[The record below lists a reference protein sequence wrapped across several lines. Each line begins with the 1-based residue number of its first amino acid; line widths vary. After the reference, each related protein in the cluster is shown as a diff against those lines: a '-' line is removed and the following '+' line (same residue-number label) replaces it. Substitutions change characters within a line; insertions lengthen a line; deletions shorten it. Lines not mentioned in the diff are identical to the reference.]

1 MRSNAPVHRLYPALT
16 IPTLV
21 AALAGIALGAGVGL
35 TLSPRVHPAAA
46 ALAAGVLGTVGAL
59 ALIPAWQRVIA
70 ARQEILE
77 GVIRLQAAANDLAQ
91 GIFTQR
97 ITASR
102 IQELQ
107 DLSETLNAVAGHM
120 QAQVSELA
128 AQAFYDPLT
137 KLPNRALFLDRLER
151 MLTRVRR
158 RKGSVA
164 VLFLDLD
171 NFKLVN
177 DSLGHEAGD
186 QLLLAVARRL
196 QASVRQEDTV
206 ARFGGDEFAVA
217 AADILQAADATRI
230 ASRVADQLAAPFALG
245 GQELYVSSSI
255 GIALNQSEHDRPE
268 SLLRDADTAMYRAKA
283 NGKARFELFSQDMQQ
298 QTAARLR
305 LETDLR
311 RAVERNE
318 FQVHYQPVVDLHS
331 RQIVEVEALLRWAH
345 PRRGL
350 ISPAEFIPVAEDSG
364 LIGPIGHWVLL
375 QACRQERAWREAFGA
390 SAPGKVSVNL
400 SARQFAPGLVREI
413 QQVLREA
420 DLRPEG
426 LKLEITEGILMRSEA
441 STFATLLELKELRV
455 DLALDDF
462 GVGYSSL
469 AYLKR
474 FPFSS
479 LKIDRSFVQRVGR
492 DPEDAAIVRAI
503 VTIAKT
509 LRMHIV
515 GEGIETV
522 DQYEHL
528 LALGCDRGQG
538 YFFARPMPAHAVDE
552 LLRAGSH
559 RRQRG
564 PAA

>member
-1 MRSNAPVHRLYPALT
+1 MRASTMPGPVPTRRLHQSLTLPAAFSALGG
-16 IPTLV
+16 I
-21 AALAGIALGAGVGL
+21 AAGAGIALAVSSPGDPLGL
-35 TLSPRVHPAAA
+35 GLASLGAA
-46 ALAAGVLGTVGAL
+46 ALV
-59 ALIPAWQRVIA
+59 PAWRGVIA
-70 ARQEILE
+70 MRGRILE
-77 GVIRLQAAANDLAQ
+77 EVGRVQTAASALAQ
-91 GIFTQR
+91 GVFSKDAFTPGSGSR
-97 ITASR
+97 R
-102 IQELQ
+102 IQELETLG
-107 DLSETLNAVAGHM
+107 DTLNAVAGHM
-120 QAQVSELA
+120 EAQVTELA

-151 MLTRVRR
+151 MLTRVKR

-177 DSLGHEAGD
+177 DSLGHDVGD

-196 QASVRQEDTV
+196 QGSVRAEDTV
-206 ARFGGDEFAVA
+206 ARFGGDEFAIAAGDVA
-217 AADILQAADATRI
+217 QPSDATRI
-230 ASRVADQLAAPFALG
+230 AARVAEHLTAPFTLD
-245 GQELYVSSSI
+245 GQEVYASSSV
-255 GIALNQSEHDRPE
+255 GIALNRSEHDRPD
-268 SLLRDADTAMYRAKA
+268 SLLRDADTAMYKAKV
-283 NGKARFELFSQDMQQ
+283 NGKARFELFSQDMQN
-298 QTAARLR
+298 QTAERLR

-311 RAVERNE
+311 RAVERSE
-318 FQVHYQPVVDLHS
+318 LQLHYQPVVELHS
-331 RQIVEVEALLRWAH
+331 RQIVEVEALLRWEH
-345 PRRGL
+345 PRRGF
-350 ISPAEFIPVAEDSG
+350 ISPAEFIPVAEESG
-364 LIGPIGHWVLL
+364 LIGPIGRWVLG
-375 QACRQERAWREAFGA
+375 QACRQARAWRDELGPR
-390 SAPGKVSVNL
+390 APAKVSVNL
-400 SARQFAPGLVREI
+400 SARQFSPSLVKEI
-413 QQVLREA
+413 QQVLRDA
-420 DLRPEG
+420 GLGPEG

-441 STFATLLELKELRV
+441 STFATLFELKDLRI

-503 VTIAKT
+503 ITIAKA
-509 LRMHIV
+509 LHMNIV

-538 YFFARPMPAHAVDE
+538 YYFARPMTAHAVGE

-559 RRQRG
+559 RR
-564 PAA
+564 

>member
-1 MRSNAPVHRLYPALT
+1 MMPSPVPTRKLQPSLTLPAAF
-16 IPTLV
+16 
-21 AALAGIALGAGVGL
+21 AALAGIATGAGITLAISSHGDLIAVALAVLGAAGL
-35 TLSPRVHPAAA
+35 VPAWRR
-46 ALAAGVLGTVGAL
+46 VGAIRREIL
-59 ALIPAWQRVIA
+59 DELGRVQIA
-70 ARQEILE
+70 AS
-77 GVIRLQAAANDLAQ
+77 DLAQ
-91 GIFTQR
+91 GVFTAR
-97 ITASR
+97 VGTSR

-107 DLSETLNAVAGHM
+107 TLSDTLNAVAGHM
-120 QAQVSELA
+120 EAQVSELA
-128 AQAFYDPLT
+128 VQAFYDPLT
-137 KLPNRALFLDRLER
+137 KLPNRALFVDRLER
-151 MLTRVRR
+151 MLARTKR

-171 NFKLVN
+171 NFKLIN
-177 DSLGHEAGD
+177 DSLGHEVGD

-196 QASVRQEDTV
+196 QGSIRQEDTV
-206 ARFGGDEFAVA
+206 ARFGGDEFAIA
-217 AADILQAADATRI
+217 AGEIAQVTDATRI
-230 ASRVADQLAAPFALG
+230 AARVADQLASPFTLD
-245 GQELYVSSSI
+245 GQEVYVSSSV
-255 GIALNQSEHDRPE
+255 GIALNRSEHAGPE
-268 SLLRDADTAMYRAKA
+268 SLLRDADTAMYKAKV
-283 NGKARFELFSQDMQQ
+283 NGKARFELFSQDMQN
-298 QTAARLR
+298 QTAERLR

-318 FQVHYQPVVDLHS
+318 LQVHYQPVVDLQS
-331 RQIVEVEALLRWAH
+331 RQIVEVEALLRWEH
-345 PRRGL
+345 PRRGF
-350 ISPAEFIPVAEDSG
+350 ISPAEFIPVAEESG
-364 LIGPIGHWVLL
+364 LIGPIGHWVLV
-375 QACRQERAWREAFGA
+375 QACRQARAWRDELGPGA
-390 SAPGKVSVNL
+390 PRKVSVNL
-400 SARQFAPGLVREI
+400 SARQFSPGLVKEI
-413 QQVLREA
+413 QRILREA
-420 DLRPEG
+420 DLGPEG

-441 STFATLLELKELRV
+441 STFAILFELKELQI

-509 LRMHIV
+509 LHMNIV

-538 YFFARPMPAHAVDE
+538 YYFARPMTAHAVGD

-559 RRQRG
+559 RR
-564 PAA
+564 